1 MFYYFAYGSNIN
13 SIALKAKGVNPK
25 SSVVARLQ
33 GWKLAFNVQHWFK
46 HEGGMAN
53 IVNTNQPQDRVEG
66 VLHLC
71 VADDLKKLDQLEAYG
86 IGYDRIE
93 VNATTKSEDIIAFA
107 YIGLPGVLDN
117 TLKPTKRYKNII
129 LKGAL
134 EHNLNPTYIETLK
147 HQPVTKMPKYPRFEF
162 NFDKRSEKIYT
173 TETLSKSTH
182 LTALS
187 GYVFDMR
194 NSREELK
201 SLFNIFGGK
210 DTTLFHLKRLDSSD
224 GKETLN
230 DITNGTIGELG
241 KEYINT
247 YLHAYQ
253 KEFECVGRLIH
264 NNKT

>member
-1 MFYYFAYGSNIN
+1 MFYYFGYGSNIN
-13 SIALKAKGVNPK
+13 SLALKAKGVNPK
-25 SSVVARLQ
+25 SSVQATLQ
-33 GWKLAFNVQHWFK
+33 GWKLTFNVQHWFK

-53 IVNTNQPQDRVEG
+53 IVNTTQPQDYVEG

-71 VADDLKKLDQLEAYG
+71 EAGDLKKLDQREAYG

-93 VNATTKSEDIIAFA
+93 VRVTTKSEHILALA
-107 YIGLPGVLDN
+107 YIGLPEVLDN
-117 TLKPTKRYKNII
+117 TLKPTSRYINII
-129 LKGAL
+129 INGAL
-134 EHNLNPTYIETLK
+134 EHNLNTNYIEQLK
-147 HQPVTKMPKYPRFEF
+147 HQPTTKMPIYPRFEF
-162 NFDKRSEKIYT
+162 NFDNRNEKIYNK
-173 TETLSKSTH
+173 ETLSKSAH

-210 DTTLFHLKRLDSSD
+210 DMTLFHLKRLDSSD
-224 GKETLN
+224 GNETLK
-230 DITNGTIGELG
+230 DITNGTISDQG

-253 KEFECVGRLIH
+253 KEFECVGRYIY
-264 NNKT
+264 